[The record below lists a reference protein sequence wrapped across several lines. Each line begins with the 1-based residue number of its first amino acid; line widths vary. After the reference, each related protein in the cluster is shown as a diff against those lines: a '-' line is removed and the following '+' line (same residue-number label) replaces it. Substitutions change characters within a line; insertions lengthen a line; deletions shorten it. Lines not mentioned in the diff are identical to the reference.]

1 MSSLE
6 KAVSSKVIV
15 FANNRGS
22 KEKVNCEKLQK
33 DPVRLSNWVIQ
44 CNGM

>member
-6 KAVSSKVIV
+6 KAVSNKVIV
-15 FANNRGS
+15 FANDMGS
-22 KEKVNCEKLQK
+22 EDKVNREKLQK

-44 CNGM
+44 CNGT